1 MYYLSPYVRYVDIS
15 GRITILDI
23 RSESYFALEPL
34 ASMMWKELAE
44 GDTEAQSL
52 TGIIRQTGSDDPELA
67 EDLASFAGQCVD
79 KGLLTLVPDVLP
91 GLEVKKRAV
100 RRWRFAAV
108 RAWLCLARATRS
120 LSHRGFCR
128 TYLDALDVPAVFD
141 VTDPGPLLRQGSES
155 LFTGRKLFSSEESA
169 PRLPSPVTRPFCLP
183 AYIRSAGGTLHR
195 HQAISFYRTCVDG
208 VQWARGS
215 RRLL

>member
-1 MYYLSPYVRYVDIS
+1 MDKTPSKPQAERVYCLSPYVRYVDIS

-79 KGLLTLVPDVLP
+79 KGLLMLVPDVLP
-91 GLEVKKRAV
+91 GLGVKKRAV

-108 RAWLCLARATRS
+108 RA
-120 LSHRGFCR
+120 
-128 TYLDALDVPAVFD
+128 
-141 VTDPGPLLRQGSES
+141 
-155 LFTGRKLFSSEESA
+155 
-169 PRLPSPVTRPFCLP
+169 
-183 AYIRSAGGTLHR
+183 
-195 HQAISFYRTCVDG
+195 
-208 VQWARGS
+208 
-215 RRLL
+215 